1 LDETGGQKRGNRGMG
16 VTCISRRWRVAAMAL
31 LASVFSIGSL
41 SALPEGDRALKIY
54 HIHTGETATIVF
66 KRNGVYDKDGLQK
79 LNYIL
84 RDWRKERPTNM
95 DPHLFDLLWQVYQA
109 SGATEP
115 IHVVCGFRSPETN
128 AMLRRRSK
136 GVAQHSQHMLGKAT
150 DFFIPGVPLDKLR
163 AIGLRMQ
170 IGGVGYYPTSG
181 SPFVHMDTGSVRM
194 WPRMTHDQL
203 ARVFPDGKTLY
214 VPSDGRPLPGYD
226 SALAAFKSRKAGST
240 PVMLAD
246 NGDENDDNDAATAAS
261 KKVIVLTPRSAA
273 LEVPVPLPRRAPPR
287 PAPAL
292 EAPAMVAMA
301 EPQPPIKPL
310 PLARERL
317 NSIFDR
323 AFPETDAADA
333 GRRPAGA
340 GKRPGTLREVDF
352 DATYGAAAPPVPPT
366 LARAMAARDQS
377 GRYEQVASA
386 SLPIQP
392 TAIVAT
398 VEVTRPLRAATMT
411 AAAFSGSGDTPADVG
426 DAPALLAY
434 ASPDD
439 ASVPEKPKPTRNPAL
454 GTRVPVPA
462 PIRASAGP
470 AAAPIESNVEVL
482 VDDHLYAKL
491 QRAELTLTAL
501 DTQGLRLWMAAP
513 STREKR
519 YALLTMP
526 DFSQQPS
533 LLDKPVVTYASGF
546 GHSAYQNLRTDSFAG
561 QLVQPLAVVDLTRLP
576 TVAAK

>member
-1 LDETGGQKRGNRGMG
+1 MRATR
-16 VTCISRRWRVAAMAL
+16 VSTRWRTAALAL
-31 LASVFSIGSL
+31 LVSVFSIGSL

-54 HIHTGETATIVF
+54 HIHTGEQATIVF

-84 RDWRKERPTNM
+84 RDWRKQRPTNM

-109 SGATEP
+109 SGATDP

-150 DFFIPGVPLDKLR
+150 DFFIPGVPLAKLR
-163 AIGLRMQ
+163 EIGLRMQ
-170 IGGVGYYPTSG
+170 TGGVGYYPSSG

-203 ARVFPDGKTLY
+203 ARVFPNGKTLY

-226 SALAAFKSRKAGST
+226 SALAAYKSRKAFGT
-240 PVMLAD
+240 AVVLAD
-246 NGDENDDNDAATAAS
+246 SGGDEGDDNDFGASAS

-273 LEVPVPLPRRAPPR
+273 LEVPLPRRAPPR
-287 PAPAL
+287 LAPAL
-292 EAPAMVAMA
+292 DTQAVVAMA
-301 EPQPPIKPL
+301 EPQPPARPA

-317 NSIFDR
+317 NSIFDA
-323 AFPETDAADA
+323 AFPATEAVEPV
-333 GRRPAGA
+333 RRSA

-352 DATYGAAAPPVPPT
+352 DATYGASAPPVPPM
-366 LARAMAARDQS
+366 LARAMAARDES
-377 GRYEQVASA
+377 VRSAQVASA
-386 SLPIQP
+386 SLPIAP

-398 VEVTRPLRAATMT
+398 VDVTRPQRAATMT
-411 AAAFSGSGDTPADVG
+411 AAAFSGSGDTPVAVG
-426 DAPALLAY
+426 EVPPVLAY
-434 ASPDD
+434 ASPE
-439 ASVPEKPKPTRNPAL
+439 AAFVPEKPKATRNAAF
-454 GTRVPVPA
+454 GTRVPS
-462 PIRASAGP
+462 RAATP
-470 AAAPIESNVEVL
+470 VTATLETPVTATLETNVEV
-482 VDDHLYAKL
+482 VIDDHLYAKL
-491 QRAELTLTAL
+491 PRADLTLTAL
-501 DTQGLRLWMAAP
+501 DTQGLRLWIATQ

-546 GHSAYQNLRTDSFAG
+546 GHTPYEGLRTDRFAG
-561 QLVQPLAVVDLTRLP
+561 QLVQPLAVVDLTGLSSI
-576 TVAAK
+576 ASK